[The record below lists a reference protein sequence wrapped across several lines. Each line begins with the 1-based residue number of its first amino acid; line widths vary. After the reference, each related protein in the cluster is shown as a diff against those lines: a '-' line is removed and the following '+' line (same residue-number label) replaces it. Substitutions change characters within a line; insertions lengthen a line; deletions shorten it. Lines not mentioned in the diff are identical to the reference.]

1 MAHAPKMEVQVI
13 TGNFLKIAQV
23 MSILAFGPALVFAGE
38 EMFEGL
44 KVTTDS
50 SGIITSI
57 AQSTPAT
64 YLNTEAEFAFVL
76 SPAGIPASGT
86 VTYKNNLQR
95 SMKRDEVTLHFR
107 QIGGPN
113 AVWDYYAQH
122 GKTVSYPPDNGK
134 LPPEAYGKVSRII
147 CVDGS
152 QYIGKLSSWA
162 NKPEGFSLT
171 IDGASGGPVV
181 FFNGKV
187 KEIQQIK

>member
-1 MAHAPKMEVQVI
+1 
-13 TGNFLKIAQV
+13 
-23 MSILAFGPALVFAGE
+23 
-38 EMFEGL
+38 MFEGL

-122 GKTVSYPPDNGK
+122 GKTVSYPPTTASF
-134 LPPEAYGKVSRII
+134 PRSVR
-147 CVDGS
+147 
-152 QYIGKLSSWA
+152 
-162 NKPEGFSLT
+162 EGFPYNLCRREPIHRQALFLGEQT
-171 IDGASGGPVV
+171 RG
-181 FFNGKV
+181 FFTHH
-187 KEIQQIK
+187 